1 MPNPE
6 DPGVTIYSKIG
17 AGGAS
22 QESFA
27 TQNPDFAFNLYLSTP
42 VVNTYPMLTSSVS
55 AFDVASITGFTSA
68 GTATLSVEIEGVPIP
83 GLTSV
88 VLTTTEQ
95 TFNASAPLRV
105 GVGDRLVVD
114 VEAVG
119 SPSDLELTIA
129 CTR

>member
-6 DPGVTIYSKIG
+6 DPDTTIYTKIG
-17 AGGAS
+17 AGGTA
-22 QESFA
+22 QEIFA
-27 TQNPDFAFNLYLSTP
+27 IQNPDFAFNLYLSVP
-42 VVNTYPMLTSSVS
+42 IVNTYPMLTSSVS
-55 AFDVASITGFTSA
+55 AFDIGSITGFTSA
-68 GTATLSVEIEGVPIP
+68 GTVTLSVEIEGVPIP
-83 GLTSV
+83 GLTSI

-129 CTR
+129 CSR